1 VYRSARGCESETA
14 ARVGGEGVLVLA
26 PDPTAC
32 FAGARFRQRIDLDL
46 VDGASVALCDV
57 LSAGRSARGERWAL
71 GHCLLALAVRR
82 DGRTVLDESWLLDRA
97 HGALPA
103 RLGRFEAL
111 ATVLLLGPAFAEMA
125 DRWRAELD
133 AQPPAAASAVLE
145 SGSAVEGGAVLRL
158 AGTSVE
164 ELSRRLRARLAAL
177 PALLGDD
184 PWARRA

>member
-1 VYRSARGCESETA
+1 
-14 ARVGGEGVLVLA
+14 VLA

-32 FAGARFRQRIDLDL
+32 FAGARFRQRIEVDL
-46 VDGASVALCDV
+46 VDGASIALCDV

-71 GHCLLALAVRR
+71 DRCQLALTARR
-82 DGRTVLDESWLLDRA
+82 EGRTFLDESWLLDPA
-97 HGALPA
+97 QGALPA

-111 ATVLLLGPAFAEMA
+111 ATVLLVGPVFGEPG

-133 AQPPAAASAVLE
+133 GQPPAAASAVLE
-145 SGSAVEGGAVLRL
+145 SASPVEGGAVLRM
-158 AGTSVE
+158 AGASVE
-164 ELSRRLRARLAAL
+164 ELSRRLRARLAAI